1 MDWDTDGVRISVKL
15 RNTARLGEDIR
26 DWWATELIGAVNSG
40 LDDNGV
46 ESDVPGL
53 NKTGREY
60 FSQPKG
66 EAMARKMMESMQLRG
81 EERRDWPK
89 WAEGR
94 REGVKDWLGGW
105 DLGMG
110 PSGMLGMSL
119 MGRVIHI
126 LWWAQWK
133 IQISYSKSINNFKWW
148 QQSLEP
154 NTGNPSRYWT
164 LSNSIGPTAM
174 DLVLPDGL
182 WIRNG
187 DSLEVQI
194 RLGWKI

>member
-1 MDWDTDGVRISVKL
+1 MDWDTDGVRIIVRL
-15 RNTARLGEDIR
+15 RNTAKLGEDIR
-26 DWWATELIGAVNSG
+26 DWRATELIGGLNSG
-40 LDDNGV
+40 LDDHGV
-46 ESDVPGL
+46 EWCARVEWDWKRVLLSA
-53 NKTGREY
+53 KGR
-60 FSQPKG
+60 G
-66 EAMARKMMESMQLRG
+66 HG
-81 EERRDWPK
+81 EEDDGVNAVEGWRKERL
-89 WAEGR
+89 ANVGR
-94 REGVKDWLGGW
+94 REEGRSQRLVGWLRPW
-105 DLGMG
+105 DGILGI
-110 PSGMLGMSL
+110 LGMSL

-154 NTGNPSRYWT
+154 NTGNPSRHWT
-164 LSNSIGPTAM
+164 LSNSIGPIAM